1 MRIWHLILIVAVIV
15 AAYFVWKHRA
25 SITSKLGV

>member
-25 SITSKLGV
+25 AIAAKVR